1 MIDNQ
6 VPRCPEWLGP
16 IGQQEWKRVT
26 DKLTASGVIN
36 SVDSVQLETYC
47 RAYETWRR
55 AEEWIDKNG
64 FVIAAKND
72 NGEIKSVATVP
83 HVAISKTALAQ
94 VRQFLTNYG
103 IS

>member
-1 MIDNQ
+1 MENNQ
-6 VPRCPEWLGP
+6 VPKCPEWLGS

-26 DKLTASGVIN
+26 EKLHTAGVIE
-36 SVDSVQLETYC
+36 SIDVVALETYC

-64 FVIAAKND
+64 FVVAAKNE
-72 NGEIKSVATVP
+72 NGEIKSVTTVP
-83 HVAISKTALAQ
+83 HVAIAKTALNQ